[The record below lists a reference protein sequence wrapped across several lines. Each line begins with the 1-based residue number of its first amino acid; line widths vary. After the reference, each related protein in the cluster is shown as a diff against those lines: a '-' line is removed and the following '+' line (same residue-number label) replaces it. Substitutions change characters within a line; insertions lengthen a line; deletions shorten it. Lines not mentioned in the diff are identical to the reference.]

1 MTPAVATQPAQR
13 GWGPRA
19 TRFRVR
25 RAMPRGELA
34 LYAQPT
40 VDCISG
46 QVVGAEALIRWRHPR
61 RGLLMPGEWLPAVET
76 GAMSPPFNLH
86 VLELAL
92 EHREN
97 WERREGFSLPL
108 SVNVT
113 PDCFTDPRFVDGV
126 EALFGDRSPVGAIR
140 LEVTERATVAGPGSL
155 DTSIDR
161 LRRLGFEFHLD
172 DFGADHSS
180 LSRLATLPFTTL
192 KLDRSLV
199 APMVRRHSHRLI
211 VAAAIQMSHAL
222 GLTVVA
228 EGVEDVPTWS
238 LLQAL
243 GSDLIQGFVVARP
256 LPAEELPAFARSH
269 VADPPQ
275 SERLMPW
282 RPRSGDRRRLDDRR
296 LEAHPVAPSGQERRT
311 GEDRRR
317 QGEQRLA
324 PWA

>member
-1 MTPAVATQPAQR
+1 MTPAVATQPAQM

-40 VDCISG
+40 VDCHTG
-46 QVVGAEALIRWRHPR
+46 RVVGAEALIRWRHPR
-61 RGLLMPGEWLPAVET
+61 RGLLLPGEWLPAVET
-76 GAMSPPFNLH
+76 GAMSPGFNLH

-92 EHREN
+92 EHHEAWDRD
-97 WERREGFSLPL
+97 EGFSLPL

-113 PDCFTDPRFVDGV
+113 PDCFTDPGFVDGV
-126 EALFGDRSPVGAIR
+126 EALFKDRSPAGAIR
-140 LEVTERATVAGPGSL
+140 LEVTERATVGGPGSL
-155 DTSIDR
+155 DTSIAR

-192 KLDRSLV
+192 KLDASLV

-243 GSDLIQGFVVARP
+243 GSDLVQGFVVARP
-256 LPAEELPAFARSH
+256 LPAQELPAFARAH
-269 VADPPQ
+269 VAAPPQ
-275 SERLMPW
+275 SARLSPW
-282 RPRSGDRRRLDDRR
+282 QPRSGDRRRQIDRR
-296 LEAHPVAPSGQERRT
+296 MDPDPVAPLGEERRA
-311 GEDRRR
+311 GAERRR
-317 QGEQRLA
+317 LADQRVA